1 MLDLILKHKSYPLI
15 IAELSANHNGSLDK
29 ALAIVEAA
37 ANAGVHAVKLQTYTA
52 DTMTLD
58 VDLPDFLI
66 EDEKSLWNGRKLYEL
81 YQEAHTPWDWHLPIV
96 NRANELGLSCFST
109 PFDHTA
115 VNFLES
121 IEMPAYKIA
130 SFENTDLELIKSVA
144 RTGKPILMSTG
155 MASLEELELSVRV
168 ARENGCKELVLL
180 KCTSSY
186 PASPEDSHILTLPD
200 MRKRFGCQVG
210 LSDHTLGLGAAVA
223 AVAHGAILI
232 EKHFT
237 LSRKDGGVDAQFSL
251 EPEQMCQLVKETKQA
266 WQALGEVKY
275 GSIDSESGSLQF
287 KRSIY
292 LVKDIEAGSILDENS
307 VRCIRPGYGL
317 PPKHLSEVLGR
328 KINCSAKRGTPLR
341 WDMLG
346 AEEV

>member
-1 MLDLILKHKSYPLI
+1 MVDLFSKHKSTPLI

-37 ANAGVHAVKLQTYTA
+37 ANAGAHAVKLQTYTA

-58 VDLPDFLI
+58 VDLPEFLI

-81 YQEAHTPWDWHLPIV
+81 YQEAHTPWDWQLPIV

-115 VNFLES
+115 VDFLES
-121 IEMPAYKIA
+121 IGMPAYKIA

-144 RTGKPILMSTG
+144 KTGKPILMSTG
-155 MASLEELELSVRV
+155 MATLEELELSVRV

-200 MRKRFGCQVG
+200 MRRRFGCQVG

-251 EPEQMCQLVKETKQA
+251 EPEQMRQLVEETRQA
-266 WQALGEVKY
+266 QQALGEVKY

-292 LVKDIEAGSILDENS
+292 LVKDIEAGSILDKKS

-317 PPKHLSEVLGR
+317 APKYLLDVLGR
-328 KINCSAKRGTPLR
+328 KINCSAKRGTPLS

-346 AEEV
+346 AE